1 MLTLVGLRDHS
12 HQTTRKSVV
21 TNDIAVAYFL
31 AEIVSEQMVS
41 LFKTCRQILD
51 FIMI

>member
-12 HQTTRKSVV
+12 QKTTRKSFVM
-21 TNDIAVAYFL
+21 NDSVAAYFL

-41 LFKTCRQILD
+41 LFQTYRQILD